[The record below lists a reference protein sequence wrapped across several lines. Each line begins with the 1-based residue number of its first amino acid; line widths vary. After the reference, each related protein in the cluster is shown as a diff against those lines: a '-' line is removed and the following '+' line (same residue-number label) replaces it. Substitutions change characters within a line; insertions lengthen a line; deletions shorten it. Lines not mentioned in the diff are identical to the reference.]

1 MIFLSAFIL
10 FYNCVFFAALG
21 AWSLELGAWSLAPYY
36 IINSGCTK
44 SEALANDGGAQ
55 ALQLV
60 ELQDPFNCIF
70 V

>member
-1 MIFLSAFIL
+1 LK
-10 FYNCVFFAALG
+10 
-21 AWSLELGAWSLAPYY
+21 LGAWSLAPYY

-44 SEALANDGGAQ
+44 SEALAYDLGAQ

-60 ELQDPFNCIF
+60 ELQDPFDCIF